1 MARKLPTQSLE
12 IWKRNKP
19 QAWHVTRA
27 LETLRRVVPAKWRTA
42 LDAAGLGQMES
53 EGPEWLSAHDALQ
66 AVEKF
71 DADFGQASRWEL
83 DDAQICGMAKRLAY
97 EVGTLDAYALREG
110 LSLQERVDSIY
121 MLIHAVG
128 VREHGPLAGEAGIKR
143 TLDAAWWRRVLRRHV
158 ARVVEAG
165 AIRLGLVNRRDG
177 GYVSNKGLQRRAEQ
191 VARNAA
197 TLKRTLYRNEAG
209 QVFNLGELSALSNS
223 NPVIRG
229 GELMTRIRGA
239 EEYADRRGHIGLF
252 LTMTTPSRFHPV
264 KLGRKGNPIRNKRYD
279 GSSTPRDAQAWL
291 CNKWA
296 GLRSHLDRRGV
307 KLYGIRVAEPHH
319 DATPHW
325 HAMVWV
331 ENEEQ
336 LITTVAGLYRYW
348 LSDDG
353 DEPGAEA
360 NRVNIKRLVGGGA
373 AGYVAKYIAKSVGH
387 AALADHLD
395 VVQGELFD
403 VETCDMPGHR
413 RVDAWAATWGI
424 RQFQAIGM
432 PSVTVWRELRRVTE
446 DQAEEIR
453 IGRDGD
459 MTTWRA
465 WVACHRWGKTPGTI
479 EGGGVVRADWCRF
492 MEAMGGHCRK
502 RGRWHMGLARRPV
515 PLGTTNAYGE
525 EIKPGQGPVVGLET
539 QQGRWLVSRR
549 MAWRP
554 VVQEALGAAPA
565 AADAPK
571 LDVAA
576 PEPAQSP
583 DRAPLA
589 PAWTRFNNCTAR
601 IGNSLQ
607 RQLFGRG
614 RHEKEDWTPGS
625 PTRSDAEWRA
635 LGTNPT
641 PFY

>member
-1 MARKLPTQSLE
+1 MTRKLPTHSLAD
-12 IWKRNKP
+12 WQRNKP

-27 LETLRRVVPAKWRTA
+27 LDALRRSVPTKWRTA
-42 LDAAGLGQMES
+42 LDAAGLGQIES
-53 EGPEWLSAHDALQ
+53 DGPEWLNAYDALQ

-97 EVGTLDAYALREG
+97 EVGTLDACALREG
-110 LSLQERVDSIY
+110 LNLQERVDSIY
-121 MLIHAVG
+121 MLIRAVG

-143 TLDAAWWRRVLRRHV
+143 TLEAAWWRRVLRRHV

-165 AIRLGLVNRRDG
+165 EIRLGLVNRRDG

-191 VARNAA
+191 VLRNAA

-239 EEYADRRGHIGLF
+239 EEYADRRQHIGLF
-252 LTMTTPSRFHPV
+252 LTMTVPSRFHPV
-264 KLGRKGNPIRNKRYD
+264 KLVNGGKLPVPNKRYD
-279 GSSTPRDAQAWL
+279 GRSTPRDAQKWL
-291 CNKWA
+291 CKRWSR
-296 GLRSHLDRRGV
+296 LRAYLDRRGV
-307 KLYGIRVAEPHH
+307 HLYGIRVAEPHH

-331 ENEEQ
+331 EDEEQ
-336 LITTVAGLYRYW
+336 LQKTVAGLHCYW

-353 DEPGAEA
+353 DEPGAGT
-360 NRVNIKRLVGGGA
+360 NRINIKRLVGGGA

-432 PSVTVWRELRRVTE
+432 PAVTVWRELRRVTE
-446 DQAEEIR
+446 DQAEDIR
-453 IGRDGD
+453 IGHDGD

-479 EGGGVVRADWCRF
+479 EGGGVSRADWCRF

-502 RGRWHMGLARRPV
+502 RGQWHMGLARRRV

-525 EIKPGQGPVVGLET
+525 EVTQGPVVGLET

-554 VVQEALGAAPA
+554 MVHEALGAAPA

-571 LDVAA
+571 LDA
-576 PEPAQSP
+576 PATEPTQSA

-635 LGTNPT
+635 LGTSPT

>member
-1 MARKLPTQSLE
+1 MARKLPTHSLDA
-12 IWKRNKP
+12 WKRYKP

-27 LETLRRVVPAKWRTA
+27 LEVLRKVVPPQWRTA
-42 LDAAGLGQMES
+42 LDKAGLGRVEKD
-53 EGPEWLSAHDALQ
+53 GPEWLNAHDALQ

-71 DADFGQASRWEL
+71 DADFGQVSRWDL
-83 DDAQICGMAKRLAY
+83 NDGQICTMAKTLAY
-97 EVGTLDAYALREG
+97 EVGTLDACALREG
-110 LSLQERVDSIY
+110 LNLQERVDSIY
-121 MLIHAVG
+121 MLIRAVG

-143 TLDAAWWRRVLRRHV
+143 TLDAAWWRRVLRKHV

-177 GYVSNKGLQRRAEQ
+177 GYVSNKGLQRRTEQ

-209 QVFNLGELSALSNS
+209 QVFNLGELAALSNS

-239 EEYADRRGHIGLF
+239 EEYADRRQHIGLF
-252 LTMTTPSRFHPV
+252 LTLTTPSRFHPV
-264 KLGRKGNPIRNKRYD
+264 KLGRNGKPLANKRYD
-279 GSSTPRDAQAWL
+279 GSSTPRDAQGWL
-291 CNKWA
+291 CGMWA
-296 GLRSHLDRRGV
+296 KLRSHLGRRGV
-307 KLYGIRVAEPHH
+307 QLYGIRVAEPHH

-331 ENEEQ
+331 EDEEQ
-336 LITTVAGLYRYW
+336 LQKTVAGLHRYW

-353 DEPGAEA
+353 DEPGAGT
-360 NRVNIKRLVGGGA
+360 NRINIKRMTGGGA

-432 PSVTVWRELRRVTE
+432 PSVTVWRELRRVSQ
-446 DQAEEIR
+446 DQIDDLR

-459 MTTWRA
+459 VTAWRA
-465 WVACHRWGKTPGTI
+465 WLASHRWGKEPGTV
-479 EGGGVVRADWCRF
+479 EGGGVIRADWCRF
-492 MEAMGGHCRK
+492 MESMGGHCRK
-502 RGRWHMGLARRPV
+502 RGQWHMGLARRPV
-515 PLGTTNAYGE
+515 PAGTTNAYGE
-525 EIKPGQGPVVGLET
+525 EIKEGQGRVVGLET
-539 QQGRWLVSRR
+539 RHGRWLVSRR

-554 VVQEALGAAPA
+554 AVQEALGAAPA
-565 AADAPK
+565 AADAPQ
-571 LDVAA
+571 LDMAA
-576 PEPAQSP
+576 PEPAQGT

-601 IGNSLQ
+601 LTNTLH

-635 LGTNPT
+635 LGTKPT
-641 PFY
+641 PFF